1 MQVFYQAVSLLGGL
15 ALFLYGMRVMGDG
28 LKSSSG
34 GAMRTALEKA
44 TANPA
49 LAFLLGVLV
58 TCMIQ
63 SSTAT
68 IVLTVGLVG
77 AGFLKFRQSIG
88 IVLGANVGTAI
99 TAQIIRLMDVSAGA
113 DSPLY
118 FFKSDNLAPL
128 ALLIG
133 MILIMFVKKRSATT
147 AGTICMGF
155 GMLFVGLMNM
165 SAAVAE
171 VSDSLS
177 TLLVSF
183 EDNYILG
190 FLSGVFVTGVIQ
202 SSSAV
207 VGILQSIA
215 STMGVHFCGVFAI
228 IIGVNIGDCLTTYL
242 VCRLGAK
249 PEQVRTCM
257 VHIIYNVF
265 AAVLIIAALTILHA
279 TGILSDEI
287 WNMPLKAGG
296 VANVHGLFRLVPAVL
311 LLPFSGLFANIAEKI
326 VKDAPVNPEDEK
338 IEANLR
344 KLDPRL
350 VTNPAIAL
358 DQSEQLIANM
368 AEVALHNYDACR
380 QQLFEFDPKRE
391 DRIQEREEMLD
402 HMADAANR
410 YIIAISPHVKL
421 EKDNR
426 TQNYQL
432 KALVCFERIG
442 DLAVNITGN
451 IRNLREAKREFS
463 PMAQQEMK
471 IMLEAIRDILEMTA
485 KAHINEDTSM
495 AFQIEPMEEVIDAM
509 VADLRGRHIY
519 RMTHDQCDVINGIEF
534 QNMLVNLE
542 RISDQCSDLAVYLLG
557 RTDDSINGKEHEYIH
572 NLHHSNNKEYLE
584 LFHDDYKKYFDQ
596 LNAVHPGEVFEAYGE
611 QQEIPEDIDKD
622 YDKDDAAAISVK

>member
-1 MQVFYQAVSLLGGL
+1 MQVFYHAVSLLGGL

-338 IEANLR
+338 IEENLR

-358 DQSEQLIANM
+358 DQSELLIANM

-391 DRIQEREEMLD
+391 TRIQEREEMLD
-402 HMADAANR
+402 RMADAANR

-485 KAHINEDTSM
+485 KAHINDDTSM

-596 LNAVHPGEVFEAYGE
+596 LNAVHPGEYFEAYGE

-622 YDKDDAAAISVK
+622 YDKDDDALGRVQ

>member
-368 AEVALHNYDACR
+368 AEVALHNNDACR
-380 QQLFEFDPKRE
+380 QQLFEFEQKRE

-402 HMADAANR
+402 RMADAANR

-596 LNAVHPGEVFEAYGE
+596 LNAVHPGEYFEAYGE

-622 YDKDDAAAISVK
+622 YDKDDTAAVSVQ

>member
-1 MQVFYQAVSLLGGL
+1 MQVQNSEIYNSL
-15 ALFLYGMRVMGDG
+15 
-28 LKSSSG
+28 
-34 GAMRTALEKA
+34 
-44 TANPA
+44 
-49 LAFLLGVLV
+49 
-58 TCMIQ
+58 
-63 SSTAT
+63 
-68 IVLTVGLVG
+68 
-77 AGFLKFRQSIG
+77 
-88 IVLGANVGTAI
+88 
-99 TAQIIRLMDVSAGA
+99 AQIIGYHD
-113 DSPLY
+113 Y
-118 FFKSDNLAPL
+118 KF
-128 ALLIG
+128 
-133 MILIMFVKKRSATT
+133 
-147 AGTICMGF
+147 
-155 GMLFVGLMNM
+155 
-165 SAAVAE
+165 
-171 VSDSLS
+171 
-177 TLLVSF
+177 SF

-326 VKDAPVNPEDEK
+326 VKDAPVNEEDLIVE
-338 IEANLR
+338 ENLR

-358 DQSEQLIANM
+358 DQSEALIANM

-380 QQLFEFDPKRE
+380 QQLFEFEPKRE

-402 HMADAANR
+402 RMADAANR

-622 YDKDDAAAISVK
+622 YDKDDAAAVSVQ

>member
-1 MQVFYQAVSLLGGL
+1 GLGVSELHQSDTRDLHLALVIGIILVMFLKTDRFKVAGNTLVGFGILFMGLIFMSDAVS
-15 ALFLYGMRVMGDG
+15 GMGER
-28 LKSSSG
+28 
-34 GAMRTALEKA
+34 
-44 TANPA
+44 
-49 LAFLLGVLV
+49 
-58 TCMIQ
+58 
-63 SSTAT
+63 
-68 IVLTVGLVG
+68 LT
-77 AGFLKFRQSIG
+77 
-88 IVLGANVGTAI
+88 N
-99 TAQIIRLMDVSAGA
+99 M
-113 DSPLY
+113 
-118 FFKSDNLAPL
+118 
-128 ALLIG
+128 LI
-133 MILIMFVKKRSATT
+133 A
-147 AGTICMGF
+147 
-155 GMLFVGLMNM
+155 
-165 SAAVAE
+165 
-171 VSDSLS
+171 
-177 TLLVSF
+177 F

-190 FLSGVFVTGVIQ
+190 FLSGVIVTGIIQ

-207 VGILQSIA
+207 VGILQSLA
-215 STMGVHFCGVFAI
+215 SSVGVEFCGVFAI

-249 PEQVRTCM
+249 PEQIRTCM

-265 AAVLIIAALTILHA
+265 AAALIIAVLVIGHG
-279 TGILSDEI
+279 TGLISDEI

-326 VKDAPVNPEDEK
+326 VKDAPVNEEDLIVE
-338 IEANLR
+338 ENLR
-344 KLDPRL
+344 KLDMRL

-358 DQSEQLIANM
+358 DQSEALIANM

-380 QQLFEFDPKRE
+380 QQLFEFEPKRE

-402 HMADAANR
+402 RMADAANR

-471 IMLEAIRDILEMTA
+471 IMLDAIRDILEMTA
-485 KAHINEDTSM
+485 KAHINDDTSM

-557 RTDDSINGKEHEYIH
+557 RTDDAINGKEHEYIH

-596 LNAVHPGEVFEAYGE
+596 LNAVHPGEYFEAYGE
-611 QQEIPEDIDKD
+611 QQEIPEDLDKEN
-622 YDKDDAAAISVK
+622 DKDDTAVSVQ

>member
-380 QQLFEFDPKRE
+380 QQLFEFEQKRE

-402 HMADAANR
+402 RMADAANR

-622 YDKDDAAAISVK
+622 YDRDDDALGSVQ

>member
-1 MQVFYQAVSLLGGL
+1 MEVFYHAVSLLGGL

-44 TANPA
+44 TSKPA
-49 LAFLLGVLV
+49 LGFLLGMFV

-118 FFKSDNLAPL
+118 FFKSDNLAPM

-133 MILIMFVKKRSATT
+133 IILIMFFKTRGANT

-165 SAAVAE
+165 SAAVSE

-183 EDNYILG
+183 EDNYFLG

-249 PEQVRTCM
+249 PEQIRTCM
-257 VHIIYNVF
+257 VHIIYNIF
-265 AAVLIIAALTILHA
+265 AAVLIIAALVILHG
-279 TGILSDEI
+279 TGIISDEL

-311 LLPFSGLFANIAEKI
+311 LLPFSGLFANIAERI
-326 VKDAPVNPEDEK
+326 VKDAPVEEEDLKVE
-338 IEANLR
+338 ENLR

-358 DQSEQLIANM
+358 DQSEALIANM
-368 AEVALHNYDACR
+368 AEVALHNYDACK

-391 DRIQEREEMLD
+391 DRIKEREDMLD
-402 HMADAANR
+402 NMADAANR
-410 YIIAISPHVKL
+410 YIIAISPHVTL

-426 TQNYQL
+426 TQSYQL

-463 PMAQQEMK
+463 PMAQKEMR
-471 IMLEAIRDILEMTA
+471 IMLDAIRDILEMTA
-485 KAHINEDTSM
+485 KAHINNDQSM
-495 AFQIEPMEEVIDAM
+495 ARQIEPMEEVIDAM

-584 LFHDDYKKYFDQ
+584 LFHDDYKKYFDL

-611 QQEIPEDIDKD
+611 QQEIPEDIDKSD
-622 YDKDDAAAISVK
+622 GADPYPAL